1 MLLQSEWLDRFIPTC
16 ARVRSARRRTLA
28 AGQLVYSTFP
38 DGRCWVVVAG
48 YVKLLD
54 PRADGTRF
62 IRLIL
67 SRGGLF
73 GDRPYEG
80 RAFREFVSPQHEQ
93 AVAHGPAVVLE
104 LDRQEF
110 EAASQAQA
118 ELATLLLESVTTRA
132 IPGAPA
138 ALAVHHTDPGPG
150 GRHAPGPDLLRGPTL
165 PTRPH
170 DRRPPKPSGP
180 GGTRRRG
187 PPRGQRRTGPDAARG
202 INRVHAMLLLRG
214 RPRRPRSRRRWVVS
228 IQATG
233 GPTISVPVW

>member
-1 MLLQSEWLDRFIPTC
+1 MLLRSEWLDRFIPTC

-28 AGQLVYSTFP
+28 AGQFVYSTFP

-132 IPGAPA
+132 QFLERRLLWQFTTPIRARVA
-138 ALAVHHTDPGPG
+138 ATL
-150 GRHAPGPDLLRGPTL
+150 RDLICFE
-165 PTRPH
+165 
-170 DRRPPKPSGP
+170 
-180 GGTRRRG
+180 
-187 PPRGQRRTGPDAARG
+187 GQRCRHGHTIDVRLGGARHQVRRFLWLFGRVWTEAPLLPLKAVCRIAAR
-202 INRVHAMLLLRG
+202 NCLNLPFL
-214 RPRRPRSRRRWVVS
+214 SE
-228 IQATG
+228 
-233 GPTISVPVW
+233 